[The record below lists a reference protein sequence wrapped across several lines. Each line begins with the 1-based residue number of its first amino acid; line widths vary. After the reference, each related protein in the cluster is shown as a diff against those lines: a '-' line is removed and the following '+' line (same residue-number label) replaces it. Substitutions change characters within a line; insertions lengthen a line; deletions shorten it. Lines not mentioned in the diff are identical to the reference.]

1 MKYRESRA
9 TYLHSLSAAESVY
22 IKSTGLLPHLVE
34 WAVLWADLRRRE
46 EAVCR
51 PELSYGIEG
60 RRGVEIVEER
70 RQ

>member
-1 MKYRESRA
+1 MKYGESKA

-22 IKSTGLLPHLVE
+22 IKPTCLLPHLVE
-34 WAVLWADLRRRE
+34 WAVLWADLRHRE

-60 RRGVEIVEER
+60 RGGEERGVDS
-70 RQ
+70 